1 MHAVKICTIEEKDSE
16 ISVPGRTQGA
26 CAVLTLQGVHS
37 PDRSLA
43 YCPDHHDPC
52 QQQLVARLGSHL
64 PVQNMDCQAQV
75 GQRGDDNDDD
85 YGDDDDE
92 G

>member
-1 MHAVKICTIEEKDSE
+1 MLSKNVLLRTTTAKP
-16 ISVPGRTQGA
+16 SVPGG

-37 PDRSLA
+37 PDRSRA

-75 GQRGDDNDDD
+75 GQTGDDNHDD
-85 YGDDDDE
+85 YSDDDE